1 MSLKSFKKI
10 QSEDKDLNK
19 VQSNIEQ
26 LIEPF
31 LNSEITDGVL
41 IKNISLDSSIT
52 NQVNHKLGR
61 KPLGWIV
68 VRQRAN
74 SIIWD
79 SQDTNTK
86 ANRTLELSCSANV
99 TIDLWI
105 F

>member
-1 MSLKSFKKI
+1 MSVKGFKKI
-10 QSEDKDLNK
+10 QSENKDLNK

-26 LIEPF
+26 LMEPF
-31 LNSEITDGVL
+31 LNSEVINGVL
-41 IKNISLDSSIT
+41 IKNISLNASIT

-61 KPLGWIV
+61 KPLGWII

-86 ANRTLELSCSANV
+86 ANRTLELSCSNNV

>member
-1 MSLKSFKKI
+1 
-10 QSEDKDLNK
+10 
-19 VQSNIEQ
+19 VEQ

-31 LNSEITDGVL
+31 LNSEIINGVL
-41 IKNISLDSSIT
+41 IKNVNLDSSIT

-61 KPLGWIV
+61 KPQGWII